1 MEELSRSLDGTST
14 TAHGSFGEQGPKQ
27 SQNVV
32 RSVVPPV
39 QAVLPRAPSNWTV
52 PTKMFLRYCRANV
65 EAVHHWWTGI
75 GWEALSGSGDLR
87 LVSFIQLFFDFRWAT
102 NHEGPFLYKKKWY
115 SQQQEVPAGCETNW
129 GDRTKPFLLL
139 WKAYL
144 MSHGINVPRNMSKPS
159 GLAIGK

>member
-87 LVSFIQLFFDFRWAT
+87 LVSFIQLFLTSGGRPIMKGRFFTKRSGT
-102 NHEGPFLYKKKWY
+102 PSSKKSQPVVKLIGVTGPSLFCCCGRLI
-115 SQQQEVPAGCETNW
+115 S
-129 GDRTKPFLLL
+129 
-139 WKAYL
+139 
-144 MSHGINVPRNMSKPS
+144 
-159 GLAIGK
+159 